1 MKKKNEPLLELL
13 FIGCHDQFRLLGF
26 CALTQ
31 TVKRSLQD
39 VEVSW
44 LGMHLGPL
52 SGAQTWRE
60 RGAERPLEPSV
71 TEQESLMYVISLSKS

>member
-1 MKKKNEPLLELL
+1 MELL
-13 FIGCHDQFRLLGF
+13 FIGCRDQFRLLGF

-44 LGMHLGPL
+44 LGMQITALDAP
-52 SGAQTWRE
+52 GAPVRRSDLVGKRCRE
-60 RGAERPLEPSV
+60 AS
-71 TEQESLMYVISLSKS
+71 